1 MENDYCSREQA
12 TSKIRQC
19 IAWCTLM
26 KILSFACVRLIDNI
40 KDFTHIE
47 RYNIKSIID
56 DGAIVKSLLD
66 IGVSVYQDEDDDRSA
81 KAIMEQIFLRSSY
94 METDSGYSMDATEL
108 FDSGYISVY
117 PLDVDT
123 VILVVGDDNI
133 KSRIETALAYIVA
146 GSVHT

>member
-1 MENDYCSREQA
+1 M
-12 TSKIRQC
+12 
-19 IAWCTLM
+19 AWYTLM
-26 KILSFACVRLIDNI
+26 KILSFTRVKLIDNI